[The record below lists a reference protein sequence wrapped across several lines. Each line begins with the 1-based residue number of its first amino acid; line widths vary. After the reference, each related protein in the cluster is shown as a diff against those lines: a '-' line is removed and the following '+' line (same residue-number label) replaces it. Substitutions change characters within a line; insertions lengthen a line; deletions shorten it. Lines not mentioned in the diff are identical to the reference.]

1 MTLIDLLTPPREE
14 QAPGRIYG
22 VVIGIVTNNQDPDG
36 LGRVK
41 VTFPWLS
48 EEDESEWARVA
59 TLMAGPDRG
68 TFFLPEVDDEVLVAF
83 EHGDVRRPYILGA
96 LWNGVDTPPRD
107 NGDGN
112 NDERVITSRSG
123 HELIFN
129 DNDQQPKVEIH
140 TQGGHIILLDDSSGQ
155 EKITIQDKT
164 GSNKIEFDSAQNAIS
179 IAAQMQITIEGQM
192 IDIKSGANIT
202 IEAGAIL
209 TLKGSMVMIN

>member
-48 EEDESEWARVA
+48 EEDESEWARIA

-83 EHGDVRRPYILGA
+83 EHGDVRRPYVLGA